1 MIATGTAT
9 NSNTREECYIHSSGQ
24 QVGSVVKFS
33 LDLYLTKSI
42 HICHDKYGVG
52 KVFIRCIEDFV

>member
-1 MIATGTAT
+1 MTGTAT

-33 LDLYLTKSI
+33 LDLYLTKGI
-42 HICHDKYGVG
+42 HIWYM
-52 KVFIRCIEDFV
+52 ISME